1 MKIVQAVGWYH
12 PDSLGG
18 TEIYVSSLAR
28 QLRGCG
34 HEVVVAAPDTAIT
47 APRVYE
53 HDGCEV
59 FRYPIPASPTRE
71 EAQGD
76 AVVRGAEHLH
86 RWLARAGADV
96 VHFHTFVTGL
106 GLPEVHAA
114 KDAGSRV
121 IVTTHASSLGF
132 MCQRGTLMLQ
142 GRALCDGIV
151 DVQRCAAC
159 ALEHRGAPG
168 PVAAA
173 LSYVPPPTGA
183 VIGRM
188 PGPAGTALGMTDLI
202 VRNMGRQRAM
212 LAAVDA
218 FVVLT
223 GRAAEM
229 MLANGSPPAK
239 IVVNRLGIREHDSAT
254 ALKRSRVNGT
264 ARGPVR
270 VGYVGRF
277 EDVKGVADLAEAVS
291 RVPQDLPLHVEFRG
305 PAQTLAERQTRADI
319 ERMFASDRRVSV
331 GDAIAPPDVQN
342 VLRSYDVLCCP
353 SRCLEGGPTVGLEA
367 LAAGVPLIAASAGGV
382 AEVLEDGVNGRLVP
396 PGDVD
401 RLAAALQEV
410 ASDPDGTICRWKQ
423 HLPIPR
429 TMRDVAHD
437 YLPLYTGQE
446 PVAR

>member
-18 TEIYVSSLAR
+18 TEIYVASLAR
-28 QLRGCG
+28 ELRRCG
-34 HEVVVAAPDTAIT
+34 HQVVVAAPDSRIA
-47 APRVYE
+47 APRIYE

-59 FRYPIPASPTRE
+59 FRYPIPDSPTRD
-71 EAQGD
+71 EAQGS
-76 AVVRGAEHLH
+76 VVRGTNHFH
-86 RWLARAGADV
+86 RWLADQRADV
-96 VHFHTFVTGL
+96 VHLHTFVTGL
-106 GLPEVHAA
+106 GLPEILAA

-132 MCQRGTLMLQ
+132 LCQRGTLMLQ
-142 GRALCDGIV
+142 GRTLCDGIV

-159 ALEHRGAPG
+159 SLEHRGAPA
-168 PVAAA
+168 PIAAA

-202 VRNMGRQRAM
+202 VRNMGRQRAT

-223 GRAAEM
+223 QRAAGM
-229 MLANGSPPAK
+229 MVANGSPPAK
-239 IVVNRLGIREHDSAT
+239 IVVNRLGIAEHGGAPAT
-254 ALKRSRVNGT
+254 TATSVNRTG
-264 ARGPVR
+264 RGAVR

-277 EDVKGVADLAEAVS
+277 EDVKGVADLAEAIR
-291 RVPQDLPLHVEFRG
+291 RVPSDLPLHVEFRG
-305 PAQTLAERQTRADI
+305 PAQTFAECQTRTAL
-319 ERMFASDRRVSV
+319 ERMFASDPRVAV
-331 GDAIAPPDVQN
+331 GDVIAPPDVQN
-342 VLRSYDVLCCP
+342 VLRTYDVLCCP

-382 AEVLEDGVNGRLVP
+382 AEVLEDGVNARLVP

-401 RLAAALQEV
+401 RLAAALIEV
-410 ASDPDGTICRWKQ
+410 ATDPGGTVCRWKQ
-423 HLPIPR
+423 HLPVPR

-437 YLPLYTGQE
+437 YLPLYAGQRE
-446 PVAR
+446 